1 MLVRWN
7 PTYDPFVSDFRSLQR
22 QVDHVF
28 AELFPR
34 AFQTA
39 TPPASFSVEDAGD
52 RYVIVADMPGI
63 SNEDLALEATDHSL
77 KVSAKRE
84 LTAPD
89 GYRALRR
96 ERARLEF
103 EETFEFKSPLDLDK
117 VEAKLEGGRLRIELV
132 KQPKAQ
138 PRQIAVA

>member
-7 PTYDPFVSDFRSLQR
+7 PSYDPFLNDFRSLQR

-34 AFQTA
+34 AFHTA
-39 TPPASFSVEDAGD
+39 TRPVFAVEDAGD
-52 RYVIVADMPGI
+52 RYVIVADLPGV
-63 SNEDLALEATDHSL
+63 SNEDLTLEATDRSL
-77 KVSAKRE
+77 TVSAKRDPE
-84 LTAPD
+84 APE

-96 ERARLEF
+96 ERGQLEL

-117 VEAKLEGGRLRIELV
+117 VEAKLEHGRLRIELT
-132 KQPKAQ
+132 KQAKAQ